1 MVTGI
6 LLYFVV
12 PQFEGLFS
20 SFGADLPAFTR
31 MVVNLSKFV
40 QAWWWLILGAIGG
53 IVAVIRYF
61 NRTSANFRR
70 GRDRL
75 LLRLP
80 IIGKILH
87 KAALARFTRT
97 LSTMFAAGVP
107 LVEAMESVA
116 GATGNIV
123 FQEAVMKMREQV
135 ATGQQ
140 LHLAMQ
146 DRIDLFP
153 NMAVQMIAIG
163 EESGSLD
170 DMSAKVAEFYEAE
183 VDNMVDNLS
192 TLLEPLIM
200 AILGVLVGGLV
211 TAMYLPIFQMGNVI

>member
-1 MVTGI
+1 
-6 LLYFVV
+6 
-12 PQFEGLFS
+12 
-20 SFGADLPAFTR
+20 
-31 MVVNLSKFV
+31 
-40 QAWWWLILGAIGG
+40 
-53 IVAVIRYF
+53 
-61 NRTSANFRR
+61 
-70 GRDRL
+70 
-75 LLRLP
+75 
-80 IIGKILH
+80 
-87 KAALARFTRT
+87 
-97 LSTMFAAGVP
+97 
-107 LVEAMESVA
+107 
-116 GATGNIV
+116 
-123 FQEAVMKMREQV
+123 MKMREQV

-192 TLLEPLIM
+192 TLLEPMIM
-200 AILGVLVGGLV
+200 AILGILVGGLV